1 MRREKS
7 DKAAKSLFFF
17 AKQNQKTIF
26 LPRRNHGGSSRIQ
39 SCVSC
44 AFSYPCWQ
52 TDQSIAESS
61 SETARR
67 AIEFDIKNSFAK
79 KSSSSPPRCSSA
91 SALRAMAPQIDPEL
105 LDRATEVAIEAAKE
119 AGKRRGEFLV
129 AEEDDERQPAMPFGF
144 PTAPYSSLTPRRRR
158 ASLRPLFLFSRL
170 SLRRR
175 ASLRPLSPPQAP
187 SSPLPSIR
195 RPARPRAKSP
205 ACGTSSPPRTPRPRR
220 PS

>member
-1 MRREKS
+1 MTKQQS
-7 DKAAKSLFFF
+7 HFFF
-17 AKQNQKTIF
+17 LQNKIKKPSFSHAATTAVLRAF
-26 LPRRNHGGSSRIQ
+26 SPASAVHSRILAGKQ
-39 SCVSC
+39 IRVSQR
-44 AFSYPCWQ
+44 APPRPL
-52 TDQSIAESS
+52 AAPSS
-61 SETARR
+61 STKKTRLP
-67 AIEFDIKNSFAK
+67 KNG
-79 KSSSSPPRCSSA
+79 SSSPPRCSSA

-129 AEEDDERQPAMPFGF
+129 AEEDDERRPAMPFGF
-144 PTAPYSSLTPRRRR
+144 PTAPSSSSLTTRRRR
-158 ASLRPLFLFSRL
+158 ASLRPLFLFSHL

-205 ACGTSSPPRTPRPRR
+205 ACGTSSPPRTPRLRR